1 MARLGSVP
9 DPVCRLSQT
18 PQEDVFSISVSPENV
33 HSFAVLQPQENNQ
46 AGWSLILL
54 APPHKVLH
62 ANARPDQQVGWG
74 CVHFHPKLSGPIGR
88 QDGAFLWPL
97 MNKFR
102 LDCTDTLY
110 ILQQDNGKT

>member
-46 AGWSLILL
+46 AGWARILL
-54 APPHKVLH
+54 ARLAKCCMQMQVPTNKSGG
-62 ANARPDQQVGWG
+62 AACISIPDGVG
-74 CVHFHPKLSGPIGR
+74 
-88 QDGAFLWPL
+88 
-97 MNKFR
+97 R
-102 LDCTDTLY
+102 LDGRMGPFCGL
-110 ILQQDNGKT
+110 